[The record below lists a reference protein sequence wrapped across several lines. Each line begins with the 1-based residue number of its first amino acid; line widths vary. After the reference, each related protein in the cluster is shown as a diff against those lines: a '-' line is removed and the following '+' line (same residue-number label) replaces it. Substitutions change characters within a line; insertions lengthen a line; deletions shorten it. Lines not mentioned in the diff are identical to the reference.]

1 MKPLR
6 LTQIQTGGLADVV
19 GRTSVSM
26 TFHPGHSWFSVQV
39 FKQLARTYAD
49 AHATMSN
56 NDTERCGASFY
67 RTRGIIN
74 GALWYSFV
82 GGEMKKKKKVL

>member
-1 MKPLR
+1 MKLH
-6 LTQIQTGGLADVV
+6 LCFVQI
-19 GRTSVSM
+19 
-26 TFHPGHSWFSVQV
+26 

-49 AHATMSN
+49 AHATMAN

-74 GALWYSFV
+74 GAQWYSFA
-82 GGEMKKKKKVL
+82 GGETRSYN

>member
-1 MKPLR
+1 MKLH
-6 LTQIQTGGLADVV
+6 LCFVQI
-19 GRTSVSM
+19 
-26 TFHPGHSWFSVQV
+26 

-49 AHATMSN
+49 AHATMAN

-74 GALWYSFV
+74 GAQWYSFA
-82 GGEMKKKKKVL
+82 GGETRS